1 MQQKQKPVDA
11 ARLQRQ
17 VHQGMVEEMA
27 YRTGPLLLA
36 IIVIFGAAIVWPVLL
51 WVAIPVMLV
60 WVPMFMLNEF
70 RMPARMPMDMDRLD
84 PSTET
89 MRPGKLL
96 GFLPVTKLSRHMDMR
111 RAFSI
116 PGMSACSMAAGR
128 YGCAWMT

>member
-17 VHQGMVEEMA
+17 VHQSMVEEMA

-36 IIVIFGAAIVWPVLL
+36 IIAIFGAAIVWPVLL
-51 WVAIPVMLV
+51 WAAIPVMLV

-96 GFLPVTKLSRHMDMR
+96 G
-111 RAFSI
+111 
-116 PGMSACSMAAGR
+116 
-128 YGCAWMT
+128 